1 MVLDV
6 RSESPFWLM
15 KSGFLEVY
23 PSLSQEV
30 KVDFAIIGG
39 GISGALQAWHL
50 SRKGGSVAL
59 IDRAHMAMGSTA
71 ASTALLQ
78 YDIDKALH
86 ELIDIIGE
94 KKAVRAYEMSLQAL
108 ESLEEIAKTLEIEN
122 NFEWRST
129 VYFAE
134 SEKDVPFLE
143 KEVAARK
150 KYGYEV
156 EFWDEPAVAGRFPFT
171 VPAALYTKPSA
182 IVDPYRL
189 THGLL
194 QAAIGRGVKV
204 FDKTN
209 VVNIERE
216 KNGVALYTSQ
226 GHRVSAR
233 KLVIAAGYE
242 AINYIPF
249 KVAALTSTYAI
260 ISKPLPF
267 SDIWFENAVFWDTG
281 NPYIYGRTTSDNRI
295 IFGGGDESFYNP
307 ERRDELCK
315 KKADQL
321 TARFRNM
328 FPELPF
334 ELDFNWAGTFVETED
349 GLPYIG
355 SIRQLPHTYF
365 ALGYGGNG
373 ITFSQMAAEILC
385 DLLMGV
391 ENKDAEIYSFERKN
405 K

>member
-1 MVLDV
+1 
-6 RSESPFWLM
+6 M
-15 KSGFLEVY
+15 KSGFLEIF
-23 PSLSQEV
+23 PALSEDI
-30 KVDFAIIGG
+30 KVDFVIMGG

-50 SRKGGSVAL
+50 SRKGASVAL
-59 IDRAHMAMGSTA
+59 VDRSHIAMGSTA

-78 YDIDKALH
+78 YDIDKSLH

-108 ESLEEIAKTLEIEN
+108 QSLEEIAKTLEIEN
-122 NFEWRST
+122 HFERRST

-134 SEKDVPFLE
+134 SSRDIPFLE
-143 KEVAARK
+143 KEVKTRE

-156 EFWDEPAVAGRFPFT
+156 EFWDESAVGERFPFT

-182 IVDPYRL
+182 VVDPYRL
-189 THGLL
+189 SHGLL
-194 QAAIGRGVKV
+194 QAAIGHGVQV

-209 VVNIERE
+209 VVNVERE
-216 KNGVALYTSQ
+216 KGGVILHTSQ
-226 GHRVSAR
+226 GYKVSAR

-242 AINYIPF
+242 AVNYIPF
-249 KVAALTSTYAI
+249 KVASLTSTYAL

-267 SDIWFENAVFWDTG
+267 SEIWFENAVFWDTG

-307 ERRDELCK
+307 ERRDALCG
-315 KKADQL
+315 KKANEL
-321 TARFRNM
+321 AARFQNM
-328 FPELPF
+328 FPDLPF
-334 ELDFNWAGTFVETED
+334 TLDYNWAGTFIETED

-355 SIRQLPHTYF
+355 SIKQLPHTYF

-391 ENKDAEIYSFERKN
+391 ENKDAEIYSFERKS